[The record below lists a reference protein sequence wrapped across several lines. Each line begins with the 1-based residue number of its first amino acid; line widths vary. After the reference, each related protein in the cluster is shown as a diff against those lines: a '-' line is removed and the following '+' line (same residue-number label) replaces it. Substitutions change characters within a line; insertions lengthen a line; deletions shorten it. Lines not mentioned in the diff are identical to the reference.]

1 MDARPVHTHR
11 VGPVAHPSRCTPRGE
26 SDTMEGEEA
35 RRDSGG
41 PQVRLTVRGI
51 EFRGRHGVHSQ
62 EQEQGNRFTVDI
74 EVAGSLQQAVVSDD
88 LEDTVDYERLV
99 ALVRDI
105 NTSRRFNLI
114 ESFAGAIGDAL
125 IESFQRIS
133 EARVRV
139 SKLRPMLLPDVAATE
154 AEVVR
159 SRQ

>member
-1 MDARPVHTHR
+1 
-11 VGPVAHPSRCTPRGE
+11 
-26 SDTMEGEEA
+26 MEGEEA
-35 RRDSGG
+35 QRGG
-41 PQVRLTVRGI
+41 KRPQVRLAVRGM
-51 EFRGRHGVHSQ
+51 EFRGRHGVHPQ
-62 EQEQGNRFTVDI
+62 EQEQGHRFTVDI
-74 EVAGSLQQAVVSDD
+74 EVVGSLERATVSDA
-88 LEDTVDYERLV
+88 LGDTVDYERLV

-105 NTSRRFNLI
+105 NSSRRFHLI

-125 IESFQRIS
+125 IESFPRVT